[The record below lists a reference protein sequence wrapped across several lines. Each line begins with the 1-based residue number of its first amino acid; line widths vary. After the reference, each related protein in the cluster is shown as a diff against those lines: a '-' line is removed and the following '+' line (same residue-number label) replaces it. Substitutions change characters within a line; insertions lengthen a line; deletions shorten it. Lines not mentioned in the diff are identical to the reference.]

1 MSACTSRLLKST
13 LAAVTA
19 GMTFLTG
26 LPPSMAAD
34 HGDAPFASVKRS
46 GDLNDLY
53 VFLDPNDNS
62 RVAVILTL
70 TGFTVPSEAV
80 NFSVFDRELVY
91 EFEFDTTFNARPAG
105 RDRRIQVRFSRK
117 RTSGATPQTATII
130 LCRDQC
136 SESPPIGR
144 RFRALTTSS
153 TLNDNPPA
161 PTITAGRNGIL
172 FFAGS
177 ADDPFF
183 FDIPGFNRF
192 VGSVLAGAPN
202 PALFHRGRDSFAG
215 YNTLVIAFSFPVS
228 FFGLIR
234 NDVLGATARVFNPSV
249 TRVSRQQIDRVGI
262 PGVNVAFVPLDLDD
276 VQNRSSIVKNT
287 TGRIPAAI
295 VQTLQALGTNQASID
310 LLAGLVVT
318 RGDFVR
324 VNTTIPNTG
333 PGGGNNTGAGF
344 PNGRRPGDDVIDT
357 TLSIVTNGLI
367 TTGDNVEDDTG
378 NLRRDVFPFLAP
390 PIQPFLPTNV
400 PPDPESSVDDSTQN

>member
-1 MSACTSRLLKST
+1 M
-13 LAAVTA
+13 
-19 GMTFLTG
+19 
-26 LPPSMAAD
+26 
-34 HGDAPFASVKRS
+34 
-46 GDLNDLY
+46 
-53 VFLDPNDNS
+53 
-62 RVAVILTL
+62 
-70 TGFTVPSEAV
+70 
-80 NFSVFDRELVY
+80 
-91 EFEFDTTFNARPAG
+91 
-105 RDRRIQVRFSRK
+105 
-117 RTSGATPQTATII
+117 
-130 LCRDQC
+130 
-136 SESPPIGR
+136 
-144 RFRALTTSS
+144 
-153 TLNDNPPA
+153 
-161 PTITAGRNGIL
+161 

-192 VGSVLAGAPN
+192 VASVLAGAPN
-202 PALFHRGRDSFAG
+202 PALLDRGRDSFAG

-228 FFGLIR
+228 FFGPIR

-276 VQNRSSIVKNT
+276 VQNRSSIVENT

-295 VQTLQALGTNQASID
+295 VQTLQALGTNQAGID

>member
-13 LAAVTA
+13 LAVAMA
-19 GMTFLTG
+19 AITFLAG

-53 VFLDPNDNS
+53 VFRDPNDNS

-70 TGFTVPSEAV
+70 VGFTVPSEAV
-80 NFSVFDRELVY
+80 NFSVFDHELVF
-91 EFEFDTTFNARPAG
+91 EFEFETTGNARP
-105 RDRRIQVRFSRK
+105 DRLIQVRFSRK

-153 TLNDNPPA
+153 NLGDTAPT
-161 PTITAGRNGIL
+161 PTITHGPRGIQ

-192 VGSVLAGAPN
+192 VASVLAGAAN
-202 PALFHRGRDSFAG
+202 PALLQRGRDSFAG

-228 FFGLIR
+228 FFGPLAQQHARRGRSRIR
-234 NDVLGATARVFNPSV
+234 PVRHPRKPATDRSCRDPRRQCRLRPAR
-249 TRVSRQQIDRVGI
+249 SR
-262 PGVNVAFVPLDLDD
+262 
-276 VQNRSSIVKNT
+276 
-287 TGRIPAAI
+287 
-295 VQTLQALGTNQASID
+295 
-310 LLAGLVVT
+310 
-318 RGDFVR
+318 
-324 VNTTIPNTG
+324 
-333 PGGGNNTGAGF
+333 
-344 PNGRRPGDDVIDT
+344 
-357 TLSIVTNGLI
+357 
-367 TTGDNVEDDTG
+367 
-378 NLRRDVFPFLAP
+378 
-390 PIQPFLPTNV
+390 
-400 PPDPESSVDDSTQN
+400 